1 MDKQFATP
9 KSMKKVILRVIRT
22 TLLQF
27 GSATKV
33 ELSKQLGISF
43 PTVSKVVSQMERDG
57 EVYVVGLDDS
67 SGGRRAKRY
76 AFNPEHMLGL
86 AVFLEENET
95 VYAVFNCVGEVKEQG
110 TRPSVFQDGLPL
122 LIELVQDILLEFP
135 KISSMAIGVP
145 GAVDNGRIFHIPNYK
160 SFHDFELKTYF
171 EDMFSIPIVVENDM
185 NAAVLG
191 FQKRSGRED
200 QQSLVYLYSGK
211 NGPGAGILI
220 NGDVVRGSTFFTGEI
235 SFMPLYDNQNFHQAM
250 YQGRKNTE
258 TRTIG
263 EKHELHAI
271 SRLIASLVAIINPH
285 TVIFSKEEMNQIV
298 LNQIAIE
305 SAKYVPKEH
314 LPELIVSDWKQ
325 DYLHGLQRLALD
337 RMVTGIRLVD
347 VLE

>member
-1 MDKQFATP
+1 MDKRFATP

-33 ELSKQLGISF
+33 ELSKRLGISF
-43 PTVSKVVSQMERDG
+43 PTVSKVVAQMERDG

-110 TRPSVFQDGLPL
+110 TRPSVFQDGLHL

-171 EDMFSIPIVVENDM
+171 ENLFSIPIVVENDM

-200 QQSLVYLYSGK
+200 KQSLVYLYSGK

-250 YQGRKNTE
+250 YQGRKNTK

-263 EKHELHAI
+263 EKHEIHAI
-271 SRLIASLVAIINPH
+271 SRLMASLVAIINPH
-285 TVIFSKEEMNQIV
+285 TVIFSKEEMDQIA
-298 LNQIAIE
+298 LNRIAIE
-305 SAKYVPKEH
+305 STKYVPKEH
-314 LPELIVSDWKQ
+314 LPELIVSDWKR

>member
-43 PTVSKVVSQMERDG
+43 PTVSKVVAQMERDG

-171 EDMFSIPIVVENDM
+171 EDLFSIPIVVENDM

-263 EKHELHAI
+263 EKHEIHAI

-285 TVIFSKEEMNQIV
+285 TVIFSKEEMDQIA

-305 SAKYVPKEH
+305 STKYVPKAH
-314 LPELIVSDWKQ
+314 LPELIVSDWKR